1 MFDKSSQ
8 KSKKEKSLLEI
19 LYIVYRGK
27 IYIIT
32 FAVLSLILAYVYN
45 QISTPIFES
54 KALLKKE
61 VVDRTQK
68 DELAELVSLRTTD
81 ALNTEME
88 LVKTGEVIE
97 NVVEELNLRIDLKSI
112 VGSDGKSYELKNVLV
127 DFPET
132 ESMYTQQILFGLPK
146 FENVTFKNRSLEKEL
161 CIEKVDE
168 NKFELSDVVE
178 NTLILSVDNSSVSE
192 LDTLEKYEKS
202 NTLDSTLSL
211 KKLSNNS
218 IFDFSS
224 IHFEFSWDDAP
235 VGSKIFF
242 NIVNDYQAKANL
254 SNAIYVSRV
263 GRTDVFELSV
273 SSPSPVVSKI
283 VAEHLINS
291 FREVRMEQQKQKVRY
306 SFHFVDEQL
315 TEIQKKLLLA
325 ERNLSDFKGSGQI
338 MNIDKNTQDLLNYQS
353 TLEAERLQTDLLL
366 SNYKDKSE
374 ALIDEIKSSGY
385 FDESFL
391 QPLGDA
397 GSNTPFSA
405 LMTNLSE
412 LELQR
417 LELLQKRTKKHPDVI
432 NVEEQIRIVKDKLA
446 SYNQNTLN
454 AYEIKIS
461 TLEKKLQK
469 IDNLISD
476 YQSKLQKLPF
486 QESTMARL
494 VREKEVYVKIFTLLL
509 DKREEMR
516 VAELSQLQDIIIVD
530 PPYQPLKPV
539 KPRKMF
545 NMAVALFLGG
555 FLGILCI
562 FVIEL
567 SKTRLIELDYLESD
581 FRIPILAL
589 IPKYTKNIAKKIK
602 KPTSIEDHFAAL
614 SADNLGVR
622 ESYRLLGTK
631 LTHLNT
637 RDKIILV
644 TSCEENTGK
653 TSTVANLAVTLALSN
668 KNILVIDCDL
678 RKADLSKMFGVYT
691 KTPGLM
697 DYLTKGGTPAIYN
710 KILKQ
715 LSIMPAGGVTEKS
728 SAYLSSERM
737 KTLLTS
743 IDTSIYDYII
753 VDTPPV
759 TRVID
764 TLALG
769 EFVKNAILV
778 VRPDMSHKETV
789 IGGIEEMN
797 HARIKIRGI
806 VGIAVDI
813 QKSYHYKYRYG
824 YGYGY
829 SNGNNNGSG
838 DNTNIISK
846 GQSKIQKIFKVGAN

>member
-1 MFDKSSQ
+1 M
-8 KSKKEKSLLEI
+8 I
-19 LYIVYRGK
+19 
-27 IYIIT
+27 
-32 FAVLSLILAYVYN
+32 
-45 QISTPIFES
+45 
-54 KALLKKE
+54 
-61 VVDRTQK
+61 
-68 DELAELVSLRTTD
+68 
-81 ALNTEME
+81 
-88 LVKTGEVIE
+88 
-97 NVVEELNLRIDLKSI
+97 
-112 VGSDGKSYELKNVLV
+112 
-127 DFPET
+127 
-132 ESMYTQQILFGLPK
+132 
-146 FENVTFKNRSLEKEL
+146 
-161 CIEKVDE
+161 KV
-168 NKFELSDVVE
+168 
-178 NTLILSVDNSSVSE
+178 
-192 LDTLEKYEKS
+192 
-202 NTLDSTLSL
+202 
-211 KKLSNNS
+211 
-218 IFDFSS
+218 
-224 IHFEFSWDDAP
+224 P
-235 VGSKIFF
+235 
-242 NIVNDYQAKANL
+242 
-254 SNAIYVSRV
+254 
-263 GRTDVFELSV
+263 
-273 SSPSPVVSKI
+273 
-283 VAEHLINS
+283 
-291 FREVRMEQQKQKVRY
+291 
-306 SFHFVDEQL
+306 
-315 TEIQKKLLLA
+315 
-325 ERNLSDFKGSGQI
+325 
-338 MNIDKNTQDLLNYQS
+338 QDLLNYQS

-405 LMTNLSE
+405 LMTSLSD

-432 NVEEQIRIVKDKLA
+432 KVDEQIGIVKDKLA

-461 TLEKKLQK
+461 TLERKLQK
-469 IDNLISD
+469 IDNLISG
-476 YQSKLQKLPF
+476 YQTKLQKLPF
-486 QESTMARL
+486 QESKMASL
-494 VREKEVYVKIFTLLL
+494 VREKEVYLKIFTLLL

-530 PPYQPLKPV
+530 PPYQPLKPI

-555 FLGILCI
+555 FLGIVCI
-562 FVIEL
+562 FLIEL
-567 SKTRLIELDYLESD
+567 SKTRLIELDYLESEL
-581 FRIPILAL
+581 RIPVLAL
-589 IPKYTKNIAKKIK
+589 IPKYSKNIVKKIK
-602 KPTSIEDHFAAL
+602 KPASIEDHFAAL
-614 SADNLGVR
+614 SGDNLGVR

-631 LTHLNT
+631 LSHLNT
-637 RDKIILV
+637 RDKFILV

-653 TSTVANLAVTLALSN
+653 TSTVANLAVTLALNN

-678 RKADLSKMFGVYT
+678 RKADLSKMFGVYK
-691 KTPGLM
+691 KTPGLI

-715 LSIMPAGGVTEKS
+715 LSIMPAGGVTEQS
-728 SAYLSSERM
+728 SSYLSSERM
-737 KTLLTS
+737 KSLLTS

-764 TLALG
+764 TIALG
-769 EFVKNAILV
+769 EFIKNAILV
-778 VRPDMSHKETV
+778 VRPDMSIKDTI

-829 SNGNNNGSG
+829 SSGNNNGNG

-846 GQSKIQKIFKVGAN
+846 GQSKIQKTFKVGTN